1 MRSRGE
7 GAAEVF
13 TAETMAE
20 KFGVVQGSYDA
31 VQLPR
36 LDAHTVR
43 SIIAPT
49 YCLPKNILPRMGW
62 PLARVWVLSE
72 GFEGCQEHAAI

>member
-7 GAAEVF
+7 GATEVF
-13 TAETMAE
+13 TAESMAE

-31 VQLPR
+31 VPLPR

-43 SIIAPT
+43 TNPMINSKTSNIVMYSGPLKYHT
-49 YCLPKNILPRMGW
+49 PHLPASLM
-62 PLARVWVLSE
+62 
-72 GFEGCQEHAAI
+72 